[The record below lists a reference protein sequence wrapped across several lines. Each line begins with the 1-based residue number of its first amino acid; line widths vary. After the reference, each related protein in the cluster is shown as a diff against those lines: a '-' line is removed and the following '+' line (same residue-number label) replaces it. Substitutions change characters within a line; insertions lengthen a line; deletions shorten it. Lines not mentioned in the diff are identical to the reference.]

1 MSASFQRNTCT
12 WVCVHACTHTHTHTH
27 THTRCL
33 YTQRYTFSLKFEK
46 EPGYGNHPHRILQGF
61 LLEVRFDQAL
71 PESDKA
77 TKICFAAPSKH
88 TRIGRNG
95 LFFFFPEVEVLL
107 RKTLDKTGLLQR
119 HFILTAE
126 RKQSLLKKQLLI
138 LSIPE

>member
-1 MSASFQRNTCT
+1 M
-12 WVCVHACTHTHTHTH
+12 
-27 THTRCL
+27 
-33 YTQRYTFSLKFEK
+33 
-46 EPGYGNHPHRILQGF
+46 
-61 LLEVRFDQAL
+61 LEVRFDQAL

-95 LFFFFPEVEVLL
+95 FVFFFFPEVEVLL

>member
-1 MSASFQRNTCT
+1 M
-12 WVCVHACTHTHTHTH
+12 
-27 THTRCL
+27 
-33 YTQRYTFSLKFEK
+33 
-46 EPGYGNHPHRILQGF
+46 
-61 LLEVRFDQAL
+61 RFDQAL

-77 TKICFAAPSKH
+77 TKICFAPPSKH
-88 TRIGRNG
+88 TRIVRNG
-95 LFFFFPEVEVLL
+95 YFFFPEVEVLL

>member
-1 MSASFQRNTCT
+1 MFA
-12 WVCVHACTHTHTHTH
+12 WVLPHCNSCLQAFKETYAHGCVCTHTHTHTC
-27 THTRCL
+27 CL

-95 LFFFFPEVEVLL
+95 FVFFFS
-107 RKTLDKTGLLQR
+107 RGR
-119 HFILTAE
+119 GFIA
-126 RKQSLLKKQLLI
+126 
-138 LSIPE
+138 